1 MTLSLK
7 LQTRVVMITVVLM
20 LAAVA
25 VRAQSGISS
34 VGGSVANAAAT
45 NQGKFVVIAEAKVE
59 LEQNVGNSPR
69 KFTTTTDKQGVCFA
83 SKVLSHSQPG
93 FSPVVDACLSP
104 KKPFQRFP

>member
-1 MTLSLK
+1 MALSLK
-7 LQTRVVMITVVLM
+7 LPTRVVMITVVLM

-45 NQGKFVVIAEAKVE
+45 NQGKFVVIKEARVE